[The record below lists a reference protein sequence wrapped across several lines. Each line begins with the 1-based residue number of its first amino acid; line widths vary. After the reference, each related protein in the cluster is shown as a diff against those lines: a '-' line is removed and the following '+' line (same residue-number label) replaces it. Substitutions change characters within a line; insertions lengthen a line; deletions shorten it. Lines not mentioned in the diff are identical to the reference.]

1 MGAEGGRA
9 GCFGLEVPVGIKG
22 VPDCYFNPREMWDN
36 PAAYD
41 QAEKK
46 LVFKF
51 KENFKRF
58 GDYYNQELVET
69 IRSGGPA

>member
-1 MGAEGGRA
+1 
-9 GCFGLEVPVGIKG
+9 
-22 VPDCYFNPREMWDN
+22 MWET

-41 QAEKK
+41 QAERK

-69 IRSGGPA
+69 IRAGGPA